1 MAVQGV
7 AVEQVRV
14 QPAFMTPVLL
24 EHRDGLAFCL
34 LFGAELELELLSV
47 VFSLMWLLA
56 PDTRES

>member
-24 EHRDGLAFCL
+24 EHRDGLTLC
-34 LFGAELELELLSV
+34 LFGAELELELL
-47 VFSLMWLLA
+47 
-56 PDTRES
+56 P